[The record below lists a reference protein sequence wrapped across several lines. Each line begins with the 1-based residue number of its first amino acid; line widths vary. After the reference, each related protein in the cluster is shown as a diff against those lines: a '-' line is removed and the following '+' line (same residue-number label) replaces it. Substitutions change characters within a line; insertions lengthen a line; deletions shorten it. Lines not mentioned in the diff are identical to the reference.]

1 MFFSSLGLV
10 RSDFY
15 FKATIHLSF
24 EGVCCDCIVCAY
36 EGVGEVCRLL
46 GVSSSFFFFF
56 LIIVLC
62 IFYSCSSN
70 LNNKMLIA

>member
-56 LIIVLC
+56 
-62 IFYSCSSN
+62 F
-70 LNNKMLIA
+70 NNRSLHFLLLFF

>member
-56 LIIVLC
+56 
-62 IFYSCSSN
+62 F
-70 LNNKMLIA
+70 